1 MKPFVYEP
9 PKTPLD
15 ILYIDED
22 VLVVNKPS
30 GLLTVPGKELKHH
43 DSLELRVKIEYPNSF
58 LVHRLDMDT
67 SGVIIFALS
76 KSTQRSL
83 NLQFEKRI
91 VKKLYEARVF
101 GNIKEDNGF
110 IDLPLIVDWPNRP
123 LQKIDAKEGK
133 SALTHWQV
141 LDREGDVTRVA
152 LMPET
157 GRTHQLRVHML
168 STGIFR
174 SPIGNR
180 VWKFWSNVRDEE
192 FVTWFENNVLDPTAA
207 KEKLEKFRTENP
219 DLYEREKNS
228 GNKLFRGLE

>member
-15 ILYIDED
+15 ILYIDHD

-58 LVHRLDMDT
+58 LIHRLDMDT

-157 GRTHQLRVHML
+157 GRTHQLRVHMMSL
-168 STGIFR
+168 GHTILGDRFY
-174 SPIGNR
+174 GN
-180 VWKFWSNVRDEE
+180 VAEINLANE
-192 FVTWFENNVLDPTAA
+192 LQLHA
-207 KEKLEKFRTENP
+207 K
-219 DLYEREKNS
+219 DLMIIHPKN
-228 GNKLFRGLE
+228 GKKITFKAPLPF

>member
-30 GLLTVPGKELKHH
+30 GLLTVPGKELKYY
-43 DSLELRVKIEYPNSF
+43 DSLELRLKIEYPNLF

-101 GNIKEDNGF
+101 GNITEDNGF

-157 GRTHQLRVHML
+157 GRTHQLRVHMMSL
-168 STGIFR
+168 GHTILGDRFY
-174 SPIGNR
+174 GN
-180 VWKFWSNVRDEE
+180 VAEINLANE
-192 FVTWFENNVLDPTAA
+192 LQLHA
-207 KEKLEKFRTENP
+207 K
-219 DLYEREKNS
+219 DLMIIHPKN
-228 GNKLFRGLE
+228 GKKITFKAPLPF

>member
-58 LVHRLDMDT
+58 LIHRLDMDT

-101 GNIKEDNGF
+101 GNITEDNGF

-157 GRTHQLRVHML
+157 GRTHQLRVHMMSL
-168 STGIFR
+168 GHTILGDRFYGNVAEINLANELQLHAKDLMIFH
-174 SPIGNR
+174 P
-180 VWKFWSNVRDEE
+180 
-192 FVTWFENNVLDPTAA
+192 
-207 KEKLEKFRTENP
+207 
-219 DLYEREKNS
+219 KN
-228 GNKLFRGLE
+228 GKKITFKAPLPF

>member
-9 PKTPLD
+9 PKSPLD

-22 VLVVNKPS
+22 ILVVNKPS

-91 VKKLYEARVF
+91 VKKIYEARVF
-101 GNIKEDNGF
+101 GNIKKENGF

-123 LQKIDAKEGK
+123 LQKIDAEEGK
-133 SALTHWQV
+133 SALTHWRV
-141 LDREGDVTRVA
+141 LNREGDVTR
-152 LMPET
+152 LELIPET
-157 GRTHQLRVHML
+157 GRTHQLRVHMMSL
-168 STGIFR
+168 GHTILGDRFY
-174 SPIGNR
+174 GNFAEINLANELQLHS
-180 VWKFWSNVRDEE
+180 KELKIYHPKNGKSYT
-192 FVTWFENNVLDPTAA
+192 FVSDVPF
-207 KEKLEKFRTENP
+207 
-219 DLYEREKNS
+219 
-228 GNKLFRGLE
+228 

>member
-157 GRTHQLRVHML
+157 GRTHQLRVHMMSL
-168 STGIFR
+168 GHTILGDRFY
-174 SPIGNR
+174 GN
-180 VWKFWSNVRDEE
+180 VAEINLANE
-192 FVTWFENNVLDPTAA
+192 LQLHA
-207 KEKLEKFRTENP
+207 K
-219 DLYEREKNS
+219 DLMIHHPKN
-228 GNKLFRGLE
+228 GKKITFKAPLPF

>member
-15 ILYIDED
+15 ILYIDDD

-58 LVHRLDMDT
+58 LIHRLDMDT

-83 NLQFEKRI
+83 NLQFEQRV
-91 VKKLYEARVF
+91 VKKIYEARVF
-101 GNIKEDNGF
+101 GNINKNNGS

-123 LQKIDAKEGK
+123 LQKVDIKEGK
-133 SALTHWQV
+133 DALTHWHV
-141 LDREGDVTRVA
+141 LKRERNATRVR

-157 GRTHQLRVHML
+157 GRTHQLRVHMM
-168 STGIFR
+168 S
-174 SPIGNR
+174 IGHAILGDRFYGNAIEI
-180 VWKFWSNVRDEE
+180 N
-192 FVTWFENNVLDPTAA
+192 LA
-207 KEKLEKFRTENP
+207 KDLQLHAKKLMVNHPK
-219 DLYEREKNS
+219 S
-228 GNKLFRGLE
+228 GKSLELISKVPF

>member
-58 LVHRLDMDT
+58 LIHRLDMDT

-157 GRTHQLRVHML
+157 GRTHQLRVHMMSL
-168 STGIFR
+168 GHTILGDRFY
-174 SPIGNR
+174 GN
-180 VWKFWSNVRDEE
+180 VAEINLANE
-192 FVTWFENNVLDPTAA
+192 LQLHA
-207 KEKLEKFRTENP
+207 K
-219 DLYEREKNS
+219 DLIIIHPKN
-228 GNKLFRGLE
+228 GKKITFKAPLPF

>member
-15 ILYIDED
+15 ILYIDDD

-141 LDREGDVTRVA
+141 LEREGDVTRVA

-157 GRTHQLRVHML
+157 GRTHQLSVHMMSL
-168 STGIFR
+168 GHTILGDRFY
-174 SPIGNR
+174 GN
-180 VWKFWSNVRDEE
+180 VAEINLANE
-192 FVTWFENNVLDPTAA
+192 LQLHA
-207 KEKLEKFRTENP
+207 K
-219 DLYEREKNS
+219 DLMIIHPKN
-228 GNKLFRGLE
+228 GKKITFKAPLPF

>member
-43 DSLELRVKIEYPNSF
+43 DSLELRIKIEYPNSF

-157 GRTHQLRVHML
+157 GRTHQLRVHMMSL
-168 STGIFR
+168 GHTILGDRFY
-174 SPIGNR
+174 GN
-180 VWKFWSNVRDEE
+180 VAEINLANE
-192 FVTWFENNVLDPTAA
+192 LQLHA
-207 KEKLEKFRTENP
+207 K
-219 DLYEREKNS
+219 DLMIIHPKN
-228 GNKLFRGLE
+228 GKKITFKAPLPF

>member
-43 DSLELRVKIEYPNSF
+43 DSLELRIKIEYPNSF

-157 GRTHQLRVHML
+157 GRTHQLRVHMMSL
-168 STGIFR
+168 GHTILGDRFY
-174 SPIGNR
+174 GN
-180 VWKFWSNVRDEE
+180 VAEINLANE
-192 FVTWFENNVLDPTAA
+192 LQLHA
-207 KEKLEKFRTENP
+207 K
-219 DLYEREKNS
+219 DLMILHPKS
-228 GNKLFRGLE
+228 GKKITFKAPLPF

>member
-123 LQKIDAKEGK
+123 LQKIDVKEGK

-157 GRTHQLRVHML
+157 GRTHQLRVHMMSL
-168 STGIFR
+168 GHTILGDRFY
-174 SPIGNR
+174 GN
-180 VWKFWSNVRDEE
+180 VAEINLANE
-192 FVTWFENNVLDPTAA
+192 LQLHA
-207 KEKLEKFRTENP
+207 K
-219 DLYEREKNS
+219 DLMIIHPKN
-228 GNKLFRGLE
+228 GKKITFKAPLPF

>member
-157 GRTHQLRVHML
+157 GRTHQLRVHMMSIGHTIL
-168 STGIFR
+168 GDRFYGNVAEINLANELQLHAKDLMIFH
-174 SPIGNR
+174 P
-180 VWKFWSNVRDEE
+180 
-192 FVTWFENNVLDPTAA
+192 
-207 KEKLEKFRTENP
+207 
-219 DLYEREKNS
+219 KN
-228 GNKLFRGLE
+228 GKKITFKAPLPF

>member
-15 ILYIDED
+15 ILYIDDD

-157 GRTHQLRVHML
+157 GRTHQLRVHMMSL
-168 STGIFR
+168 GHTILGDRFYGNVAEINLANELQLHAKDLMIFH
-174 SPIGNR
+174 P
-180 VWKFWSNVRDEE
+180 
-192 FVTWFENNVLDPTAA
+192 
-207 KEKLEKFRTENP
+207 
-219 DLYEREKNS
+219 KN
-228 GNKLFRGLE
+228 GKKITFKAPLPF

>member
-15 ILYIDED
+15 ILYIDDD

-141 LDREGDVTRVA
+141 LNREGGVTRLA

-157 GRTHQLRVHML
+157 GRTHQLRVHMMSL
-168 STGIFR
+168 GHTILGDRFY
-174 SPIGNR
+174 GN
-180 VWKFWSNVRDEE
+180 VAEINLANE
-192 FVTWFENNVLDPTAA
+192 LQLHA
-207 KEKLEKFRTENP
+207 K
-219 DLYEREKNS
+219 DLMIIHPKN
-228 GNKLFRGLE
+228 GKKITFKAPLPF

>member
-101 GNIKEDNGF
+101 GNITEDNGF

-157 GRTHQLRVHML
+157 GRTHQLRVHMMSL
-168 STGIFR
+168 GHTILGDRFY
-174 SPIGNR
+174 GN
-180 VWKFWSNVRDEE
+180 VAEINLANE
-192 FVTWFENNVLDPTAA
+192 LQLHA
-207 KEKLEKFRTENP
+207 K
-219 DLYEREKNS
+219 DLMVFHPKN
-228 GNKLFRGLE
+228 GKKITFKAPLPF

>member
-157 GRTHQLRVHML
+157 GRTHQLRVHMMSL
-168 STGIFR
+168 GHTILGDRFY
-174 SPIGNR
+174 GN
-180 VWKFWSNVRDEE
+180 VAEINLANE
-192 FVTWFENNVLDPTAA
+192 LQLHA
-207 KEKLEKFRTENP
+207 K
-219 DLYEREKNS
+219 DLMITHPKN
-228 GNKLFRGLE
+228 GKKITFKAPLPF

>member
-1 MKPFVYEP
+1 
-9 PKTPLD
+9 
-15 ILYIDED
+15 
-22 VLVVNKPS
+22 
-30 GLLTVPGKELKHH
+30 
-43 DSLELRVKIEYPNSF
+43 LELRVKIEYPNSF

-101 GNIKEDNGF
+101 GTIKEDNGF

-123 LQKIDAKEGK
+123 LQKIDVKEGK

-157 GRTHQLRVHML
+157 GRTHQLRVHMMSL
-168 STGIFR
+168 GHTILGDRFY
-174 SPIGNR
+174 GN
-180 VWKFWSNVRDEE
+180 VAEINLANKLQLHAKQLVVNHPKSGKSLAFVSNVP
-192 FVTWFENNVLDPTAA
+192 F
-207 KEKLEKFRTENP
+207 
-219 DLYEREKNS
+219 
-228 GNKLFRGLE
+228 

>member
-101 GNIKEDNGF
+101 GNITEDNGF

-157 GRTHQLRVHML
+157 GRTHQLRVHMMSL
-168 STGIFR
+168 GHTILGDRFY
-174 SPIGNR
+174 GN
-180 VWKFWSNVRDEE
+180 VAEINLANE
-192 FVTWFENNVLDPTAA
+192 LQLHA
-207 KEKLEKFRTENP
+207 K
-219 DLYEREKNS
+219 DLMIIHPKN
-228 GNKLFRGLE
+228 GKKITFKAPLPF

>member
-9 PKTPLD
+9 PKNPLD
-15 ILYIDED
+15 ILYIDEG

-43 DSLELRVKIEYPNSF
+43 DSLELRVKREYPNSF

-101 GNIKEDNGF
+101 GNITEDNGF

-123 LQKIDAKEGK
+123 LQKIDAKKGK

-157 GRTHQLRVHML
+157 GRTHQLRVHMMSL
-168 STGIFR
+168 GHTILGDRFY
-174 SPIGNR
+174 GN
-180 VWKFWSNVRDEE
+180 VAEINLANE
-192 FVTWFENNVLDPTAA
+192 LQLHA
-207 KEKLEKFRTENP
+207 K
-219 DLYEREKNS
+219 DLIIIHPKN
-228 GNKLFRGLE
+228 GKKITFKAPLPF

>member
-67 SGVIIFALS
+67 SGVIIFAFS

-157 GRTHQLRVHML
+157 GRTHQLRVHMMSL
-168 STGIFR
+168 GHTILGDRFY
-174 SPIGNR
+174 GN
-180 VWKFWSNVRDEE
+180 VAEINLANE
-192 FVTWFENNVLDPTAA
+192 LQLHA
-207 KEKLEKFRTENP
+207 K
-219 DLYEREKNS
+219 DLMIIHPKN
-228 GNKLFRGLE
+228 GKKITFKAPLPF

>member
-67 SGVIIFALS
+67 SGVIVFALS

-157 GRTHQLRVHML
+157 GRTHQLRVHMMSL
-168 STGIFR
+168 GHTILGDRFY
-174 SPIGNR
+174 GN
-180 VWKFWSNVRDEE
+180 VAEINLANE
-192 FVTWFENNVLDPTAA
+192 LQLHA
-207 KEKLEKFRTENP
+207 K
-219 DLYEREKNS
+219 DLIIIHPKN
-228 GNKLFRGLE
+228 GKKITFKAPLPF

>member
-15 ILYIDED
+15 ILYIDDD

-101 GNIKEDNGF
+101 GNITEDNGF

-157 GRTHQLRVHML
+157 GRTHQLRVHMMSL
-168 STGIFR
+168 GHTILGDRFY
-174 SPIGNR
+174 GN
-180 VWKFWSNVRDEE
+180 VDEINLANE
-192 FVTWFENNVLDPTAA
+192 LQLHA
-207 KEKLEKFRTENP
+207 K
-219 DLYEREKNS
+219 DLMIIHPKN
-228 GNKLFRGLE
+228 GKKITFKAPLPF

>member
-15 ILYIDED
+15 ILYIDDD

-58 LVHRLDMDT
+58 LIHRLDMDT

-157 GRTHQLRVHML
+157 GRTHQLRVHMMSL
-168 STGIFR
+168 GHTILGDRFY
-174 SPIGNR
+174 GN
-180 VWKFWSNVRDEE
+180 VAEINLANE
-192 FVTWFENNVLDPTAA
+192 LQLHA
-207 KEKLEKFRTENP
+207 K
-219 DLYEREKNS
+219 DLIIIHPKN
-228 GNKLFRGLE
+228 GKKITFKAPLPF

>member
-15 ILYIDED
+15 ILYIDDD

-157 GRTHQLRVHML
+157 GRTNQLRVHMMSL
-168 STGIFR
+168 GHTILGDRFY
-174 SPIGNR
+174 GN
-180 VWKFWSNVRDEE
+180 VAEINLANE
-192 FVTWFENNVLDPTAA
+192 LQLHA
-207 KEKLEKFRTENP
+207 K
-219 DLYEREKNS
+219 DLMIIHPKN
-228 GNKLFRGLE
+228 GKKITFKAPLPF

>member
-15 ILYIDED
+15 ILYIDDD

-58 LVHRLDMDT
+58 LIHRLDMDT

-157 GRTHQLRVHML
+157 GRTHQLRVHMMSL
-168 STGIFR
+168 GHTILGDRFYGNVAEINLANELQLHAKDLMIFH
-174 SPIGNR
+174 P
-180 VWKFWSNVRDEE
+180 
-192 FVTWFENNVLDPTAA
+192 
-207 KEKLEKFRTENP
+207 
-219 DLYEREKNS
+219 KN
-228 GNKLFRGLE
+228 GKKITFKAPLPF